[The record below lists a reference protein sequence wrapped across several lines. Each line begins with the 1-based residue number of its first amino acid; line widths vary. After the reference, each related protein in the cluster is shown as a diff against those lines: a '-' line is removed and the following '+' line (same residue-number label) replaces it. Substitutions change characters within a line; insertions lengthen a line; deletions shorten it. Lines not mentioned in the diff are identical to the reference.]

1 MIPSWQFHLDGYM
14 QVIQAVGGLSSA
26 LAVADPP
33 VLPSFQVMLV

>member
-1 MIPSWQFHLDGYM
+1 MIASWQLHLNGYM
-14 QVIQAVGGLSSA
+14 QVIEAVGGVCSA